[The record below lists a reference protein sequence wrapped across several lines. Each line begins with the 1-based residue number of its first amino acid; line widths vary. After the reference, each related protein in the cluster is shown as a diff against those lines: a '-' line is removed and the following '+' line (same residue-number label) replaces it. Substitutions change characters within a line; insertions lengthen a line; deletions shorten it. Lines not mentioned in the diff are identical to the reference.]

1 MEFILV
7 WLFVGFLAQFIDGT
21 IGMGYGVSSTAA
33 LVTIGVYPAIAS
45 ASVHTAKIF
54 TGLAS
59 GGAHLKF
66 GNVERNWILHLVIP
80 GIFGGVSGA
89 FVLTQVSGKA
99 PSVIVGAVLLIMGFI
114 ILFKFASK
122 NNGHFR
128 TTPPSSRM
136 LVPLGYVAAFTDA
149 LGGGGWG
156 PIATTTLVCNNCK
169 PCKAIGSVNFAEIFV
184 AAAEAVTFLLLLG
197 PANFNWLVVLG
208 LIAGGVICAPIAAWL
223 CKKMPHRILGLFV
236 AASVIALSIYIIIR
250 I

>member
-1 MEFILV
+1 M
-7 WLFVGFLAQFIDGT
+7 
-21 IGMGYGVSSTAA
+21 
-33 LVTIGVYPAIAS
+33 
-45 ASVHTAKIF
+45 
-54 TGLAS
+54 
-59 GGAHLKF
+59 
-66 GNVERNWILHLVIP
+66 
-80 GIFGGVSGA
+80 
-89 FVLTQVSGKA
+89 
-99 PSVIVGAVLLIMGFI
+99 
-114 ILFKFASK
+114 
-122 NNGHFR
+122 
-128 TTPPSSRM
+128 
-136 LVPLGYVAAFTDA
+136 PLGYVAAFTDA

-236 AASVIALSIYIIIR
+236 AVSVIALSIYIIIR